1 MPFPIITAVLV
12 GVITLLSWLLVKIL
26 AVLVGALLA
35 FFCPVLFL
43 IFLAGTVTYIN
54 RRRIMRRIGATR
66 RDR

>member
-1 MPFPIITAVLV
+1 MPFPIITGVLV

-54 RRRIMRRIGATR
+54 RRRIVRKMTASRRIR
-66 RDR
+66 

>member
-12 GVITLLSWLLVKIL
+12 GVVTLLSWLLVKIL

-43 IFLAGTVTYIN
+43 IFAVGISAYCY
-54 RRRIMRRIGATR
+54 RKRIMRKVVRVTR
-66 RDR
+66 QR